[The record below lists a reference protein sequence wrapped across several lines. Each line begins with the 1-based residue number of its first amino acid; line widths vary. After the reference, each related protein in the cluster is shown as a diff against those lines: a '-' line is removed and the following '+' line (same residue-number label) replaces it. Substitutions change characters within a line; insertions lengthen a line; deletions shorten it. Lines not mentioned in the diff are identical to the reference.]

1 MAGTN
6 RFSMGNI
13 VGYDGM
19 IGTVKKNCNDFKYWE
34 VEFKDCTRILHY
46 KDMVYLCRNQSEY
59 DLALEM

>member
-6 RFSMGNI
+6 RFAEGNI

-34 VEFKDCTRILHY
+34 VEFKNCTRIIHY
-46 KDMVYLCRNQSEY
+46 RKW
-59 DLALEM
+59 